1 MPDEDLSKLKIDK
14 AASSVQRSKQ
24 KKPFF
29 LAAALVLAVLAVVAF
44 VSGIFSP
51 AVEVEPALVS
61 KVYPSLTMTLLNASG
76 YVVPQRKAA
85 VASKVTGRLIS
96 VHVEEGSIVKK
107 GDIIAVLENEDA
119 LAAKQQAMANLAVAQ
134 ADLEKA
140 KAEQRDARLHRN
152 RLSELLKEQLVPKAD
167 YDASEARY
175 NIAAAA
181 VEGAEARIKAS
192 TASLREAEVALGY
205 TSLRAPFDAVVLTK
219 NADVGD
225 IVTPIGAAAEAKAAV
240 VTIADMSSLQVEAD
254 VSESNISKVRLGQPC
269 EIQLDALSDRR
280 FRGEVHM
287 IVPTADRTKASV
299 MIKVR
304 FIDKDTRILPEM
316 SAKVSFLE
324 RQLEEKEMTP
334 RTAVPS
340 ESVRKR
346 NGKSFVFLIQDE
358 RIADTEIVAGESIG
372 DMIEVISGVQP
383 GDRIVSRPSEK
394 LRDGM
399 RIRIPEK

>member
-14 AASSVQRSKQ
+14 AEISVQRSKR

-29 LAAALVLAVLAVVAF
+29 LAAALVLAVLAVVAYI
-44 VSGIFSP
+44 SGIFSP

-107 GDIIAVLENEDA
+107 GDVIAVLENEDA
-119 LAAKQQAMANLAVAQ
+119 LAAKQQAMANLAVAR

-140 KAEQRDARLHRN
+140 KAEQRDARIHLN
-152 RLSELLKEQLVPKAD
+152 RLSELLREQLVPKAD

-181 VEGAEARIKAS
+181 VEGAEARIRAS
-192 TASLREAEVALGY
+192 TAFLREAEVALGY

-358 RIADTEIVAGESIG
+358 RLADTEIVAGESIG

-383 GDRIVSRPSEK
+383 GDRIVSKPSEK